1 MLLCAMNLITKD
13 KGRRI
18 MFHKKSFAILLQIFC
33 NSHNSFKTPSEF
45 YIVYTLY

>member
-18 MFHKKSFAILLQIFC
+18 MFHKKSLYFAIHIIHSKRLV
-33 NSHNSFKTPSEF
+33 SF
-45 YIVYTLY
+45 I